1 MDLRNVKTDKR
12 QKEGY
17 FMAQRLPILYNKKTC
32 YDIVFS
38 HSFED
43 LSQELQDLGVENRKI
58 CIYTDSNVEKLYAK
72 QMQELLEPI
81 CRKVILFSFPAG
93 EEHKTLDTIKEAYKT
108 LIEAGFDRKDLILAL
123 GGGVVG
129 DMAGYTA
136 ATYLRGIDFV
146 QVPTTLLAQCDSSIG
161 GKTGVDFDGY
171 KNMVGAFH
179 MPRLVYMNLAT
190 LKTLD
195 DRQFYNGFAE
205 VMKHGLIKDAV
216 FYEWLIEKMYEICER
231 DLDTLEEMIMRSC
244 TVKKL
249 VVEKDPTEQGDRA
262 LLNFGHTIG
271 HAIEKYKNFTLS
283 HGECVALGC
292 VAAAFISWKHEL
304 LTMEEYYEIRDMF
317 VPFNLPI
324 SVEDIDP
331 QEVLQLTKS
340 DKKMKDGTLQ
350 FILLKRVGK
359 AMRDTSVTD
368 ADILAAL
375 DELIFKDED

>member
-1 MDLRNVKTDKR
+1 MS
-12 QKEGY
+12 
-17 FMAQRLPILYNKKTC
+17 QRLPILYNKKPC

-38 HSFED
+38 HTFEEFP
-43 LSQELQDLGVENRKI
+43 QELQDLGVENRKV

-72 QMQELLEPI
+72 QIQKLLEPV

-205 VMKHGLIKDAV
+205 VMKHGLIKDAI
-216 FYEWLIEKMYEICER
+216 FYEWLIDKMYEICER

-249 VVEKDPTEQGDRA
+249 VVEKDPTEQGERA

-304 LTMEEYYEIRDMF
+304 LTMEEYYEVRDMF

-331 QEVLQLTKS
+331 QEILRLTKS

-368 ADILAAL
+368 EDILAAL

>member
-1 MDLRNVKTDKR
+1 
-12 QKEGY
+12 
-17 FMAQRLPILYNKKTC
+17 MAQRLPILYNKKPC

-317 VPFNLPI
+317 VPFYLPI